1 MSNITM
7 GRARVRRRVKTE
19 MARLGSCVGHVA
31 VGLMYDDGRRRV
43 ECRRRCLS
51 RHLLDRPD
59 RRAGIS
65 RTTDGIHHR
74 AMQLIRRPASYHC
87 AGRAAVMSAAPR
99 SNRFAPVNRGM
110 SRGGRPA
117 GRRGLDRLVAVASI
131 TRRGA
136 SIHPL
141 PLCSSHIDR
150 ALISPLNDA
159 ALCLVSFISD
169 YLATRVPSLRC
180 VFMIRPSA
188 AIEF

>member
-7 GRARVRRRVKTE
+7 GRARVRRRVETE

-31 VGLMYDDGRRRV
+31 VGLIYGDGRRRV

-74 AMQLIRRPASYHC
+74 AMRLIRRPASYHC
-87 AGRAAVMSAAPR
+87 AGRAGRRAAVMSAAPR

-110 SRGGRPA
+110 SRGGRPGGA
-117 GRRGLDRLVAVASI
+117 ASI
-131 TRRGA
+131 VWSPSHQSPAEARRFTRSRRVHRI
-136 SIHPL
+136 SIE
-141 PLCSSHIDR
+141 R
-150 ALISPLNDA
+150 
-159 ALCLVSFISD
+159 
-169 YLATRVPSLRC
+169 
-180 VFMIRPSA
+180 
-188 AIEF
+188 

>member
-31 VGLMYDDGRRRV
+31 VGLMYGDGRRRV

-51 RHLLDRPD
+51 RHLLDRRD

-87 AGRAAVMSAAPR
+87 AGRAGGR
-99 SNRFAPVNRGM
+99 YERGAEKQ
-110 SRGGRPA
+110 SVCTGEPWHVARPA
-117 GRRGLDRLVAVASI
+117 GAASI
-131 TRRGA
+131 VWSPSHQSPAEARRFTRSRRVHCI
-136 SIHPL
+136 SIEL
-141 PLCSSHIDR
+141 
-150 ALISPLNDA
+150 
-159 ALCLVSFISD
+159 
-169 YLATRVPSLRC
+169 
-180 VFMIRPSA
+180 
-188 AIEF
+188 

>member
-31 VGLMYDDGRRRV
+31 VGLMYGDGRRRV

-51 RHLLDRPD
+51 RHLLDRRD

-87 AGRAAVMSAAPR
+87 AGRAV
-99 SNRFAPVNRGM
+99 
-110 SRGGRPA
+110 
-117 GRRGLDRLVAVASI
+117 L
-131 TRRGA
+131 
-136 SIHPL
+136 
-141 PLCSSHIDR
+141 
-150 ALISPLNDA
+150 
-159 ALCLVSFISD
+159 
-169 YLATRVPSLRC
+169 
-180 VFMIRPSA
+180 
-188 AIEF
+188 

>member
-1 MSNITM
+1 VSGRRQMSNITM
-7 GRARVRRRVKTE
+7 GRARVRRRVETE

-31 VGLMYDDGRRRV
+31 VGLIYGDGRRRV

-74 AMQLIRRPASYHC
+74 AMRLIRRPASYHC
-87 AGRAAVMSAAPR
+87 AGRAGCYE
-99 SNRFAPVNRGM
+99 RGAEKQ
-110 SRGGRPA
+110 SVCTGEPWHVARRPA

-141 PLCSSHIDR
+141 PSC
-150 ALISPLNDA
+150 
-159 ALCLVSFISD
+159 
-169 YLATRVPSLRC
+169 
-180 VFMIRPSA
+180 
-188 AIEF
+188 